1 MILSIASG
9 KGGTGKTTVAANIAL
24 SVSANQKL
32 QVLDCD
38 VEGPNAHFFIKA
50 EFEKEKISYLP
61 YPEINENKCTYCG
74 RCAEVC
80 AYNALAVLKES
91 VLTFPELC
99 HGCGACKL
107 FCPEN
112 AIKEIGRRIG
122 VIKSGYAGNIFL
134 LSGKLDVGQAMSPPL
149 IRQMKKMIDK
159 EQDVILDVPPGTS
172 CPMVEAVKGSDHT
185 LLVTEPTPFGLNDLK
200 LSVDTLKQM
209 DVPFSIVLN
218 RARPGDEI
226 IHKYCRKEN
235 IPLVMEIPLDRK
247 IAEAYSKGETLIDL
261 DPSYKIKFL
270 DLFERLKSRIEIAQ
284 ANFIER

>member
-9 KGGTGKTTVAANIAL
+9 KGGTGKTTVAVNLAL
-24 SVSANQKL
+24 SVSADRKL
-32 QVLDCD
+32 QLLDCD
-38 VEGPNAHFFIKA
+38 VEGPNAHFFISA
-50 EFEKEKISYLP
+50 EFEKEKITYLP
-61 YPEINENKCTYCG
+61 YPEIDENKCTYCG

-80 AYNALAVLKES
+80 AYNALAVLKEN
-91 VLTFPELC
+91 VLIFPELC

-122 VIKSGYAGNIFL
+122 VIRSGHAGNIFF

-149 IRQMKKMIDK
+149 IRQMKKMIDR
-159 EQDVILDVPPGTS
+159 ERDVILDVPPGTS

-200 LSVDTLKQM
+200 LSVDTLGKM
-209 DVPFSIVLN
+209 GIPFSVILN
-218 RARPGDEI
+218 RARTGDDI
-226 IHKYCRKEN
+226 IHEYCQKEN

-261 DPSYKIKFL
+261 YPNYKNKFLELYNKLKFKIKTQHE
-270 DLFERLKSRIEIAQ
+270 DLTKR
-284 ANFIER
+284 

>member
-9 KGGTGKTTVAANIAL
+9 KGGTGKTTVAVNIAL
-24 SVSANQKL
+24 SISADQKL
-32 QVLDCD
+32 QFLDCD

-61 YPEINENKCTYCG
+61 IPEIDDNKCTYCR

-112 AIKEIGRRIG
+112 AIKEIGKRIG
-122 VIKSGYAGNIFL
+122 VIKSGHAGNIFF

-149 IRQMKKMIDK
+149 IRQMKKMIDH

-172 CPMVEAVKGSDHT
+172 CPMVETVKGSDHT

-200 LSVDTLKQM
+200 LSVDTLRQM
-209 DVPFSIVLN
+209 GIPFSVILN
-218 RARPGDEI
+218 RARTGDEI
-226 IHKYCRKEN
+226 IHEYCQKEN
-235 IPLVMEIPLDRK
+235 IPLIMEIPLDRK
-247 IAEAYSKGETLIDL
+247 IAEAYSKGEALIDI
-261 DPSYKIKFL
+261 DPSFKTKFSELYDSLKYKIKIQTDNL
-270 DLFERLKSRIEIAQ
+270 TKR
-284 ANFIER
+284 

>member
-9 KGGTGKTTVAANIAL
+9 KGGTGKTTVAVNIAL
-24 SVSANQKL
+24 SVSINQTL
-32 QVLDCD
+32 QFLDCD

-50 EFEKEKISYLP
+50 ELKKEKISYLP
-61 YPEINENKCTYCG
+61 HPEIDENKCTFCG
-74 RCAEVC
+74 RCAEIC

-112 AIKEIGRRIG
+112 AIKEIGRKIG
-122 VIKSGYAGNIFL
+122 VIKSGYDGNIFFI
-134 LSGKLDVGQAMSPPL
+134 SGRLDVGQAMSPPL
-149 IRQMKKMIDK
+149 IRQIKKMIDH
-159 EQDVILDVPPGTS
+159 EQDVILDIPPGTS

-200 LSVDTLKQM
+200 LSVDTLRQM
-209 DVPFSIVLN
+209 GIPFSVVLN
-218 RARPGDEI
+218 RARPGDKI
-226 IHKYCRKEN
+226 IHEYCQKES

-247 IAEAYSKGETLIDL
+247 IAEAYSRGETLINL
-261 DPSYKIKFL
+261 DPNYKIKFL
-270 DLFERLKSRIEIAQ
+270 ELYDRLKNKIDIQHKKLNPR
-284 ANFIER
+284 